1 MDENR
6 FIRMDEAV
14 FFDGRDAF
22 FPASGFPAPRNVPAP
37 CKKVFLRCVTGA
49 IKRACRMPGMPF
61 EKKLTFRF

>member
-6 FIRMDEAV
+6 FIHLDEAV

-22 FPASGFPAPRNVPAP
+22 FPASGFPAPRNVPGL
-37 CKKVFLRCVTGA
+37 CEKGFFTMCDGSNKKG
-49 IKRACRMPGMPF
+49 MPYARMPF

>member
-22 FPASGFPAPRNVPAP
+22 FQPPVFRLHGMFPLPVKRFFTMCDGSN
-37 CKKVFLRCVTGA
+37 KK
-49 IKRACRMPGMPF
+49 GMPYARHA
-61 EKKLTFRF
+61 L